1 MTAASMDPARFEYAE
16 LCYAACAI
24 ERSEKLI
31 PGELSARAEGDVRDL
46 HPVVV
51 PVMACH
57 CYVVIVALRPA
68 GCLVAFSL
76 ICRSGVPCLPAFRF
90 PTPQN
95 GADITPFPFIVLHCF
110 AECAFNPFRRIVV
123 GSVFQLIC

>member
-1 MTAASMDPARFEYAE
+1 MTAAWIDPARFEYAAVR
-16 LCYAACAI
+16 YAACAI
-24 ERSEKLI
+24 ERSANLV
-31 PGELSARAEGDVRDL
+31 PGVLFARAEVGAGEL
-46 HPVVV
+46 HQVAV

-57 CYVVIVALRPA
+57 CYVVIVALYPA
-68 GCLVAFSL
+68 GGLVAFSL

-95 GADITPFPFIVLHCF
+95 GADITPFSFIVLHCF
-110 AECAFNPFRRIVV
+110 AERAFNPFRRIVV